1 MKLIIRMFLG
11 ICLGVCLFSANVLAA
26 TPRVMVSDYQIKE
39 ERVIGGKEFTLKITL
54 ENTAAKAVKN
64 VKLSLSTENGEIL
77 PADGA
82 GTAYIAEIAANS
94 KQDFSFKMKAVSG
107 LEEKAY
113 KISVK
118 TEYESS
124 GGMGY
129 TVDEAIFLPVFME
142 QRVSVS
148 DFFTDKDDFE
158 LGDTVELSATVNN
171 MGEGT
176 LYNVLVKA
184 KGDNIKETSTYLGNI
199 ASGKNGIVDI
209 LTKATVVTE
218 GDHKNNKIV
227 VTYEDKE
234 GNVSEQEVKFE
245 VAVSK
250 PLYEKLEKVKKDDKG
265 IQTVKLIVEIIVVI
279 AVLAGGIFF
288 YIKWKKRKKAML
300 EEFIK

>member
-129 TVDEAIFLPVFME
+129 TVDEAIFLPV
-142 QRVSVS
+142 
-148 DFFTDKDDFE
+148 
-158 LGDTVELSATVNN
+158 LWNN
-171 MGEGT
+171 EY
-176 LYNVLVKA
+176 LFPIFSR
-184 KGDNIKETSTYLGNI
+184 IKM
-199 ASGKNGIVDI
+199 I
-209 LTKATVVTE
+209 L
-218 GDHKNNKIV
+218 N
-227 VTYEDKE
+227 
-234 GNVSEQEVKFE
+234 
-245 VAVSK
+245 
-250 PLYEKLEKVKKDDKG
+250 
-265 IQTVKLIVEIIVVI
+265 
-279 AVLAGGIFF
+279 
-288 YIKWKKRKKAML
+288 
-300 EEFIK
+300 

>member
-1 MKLIIRMFLG
+1 
-11 ICLGVCLFSANVLAA
+11 
-26 TPRVMVSDYQIKE
+26 
-39 ERVIGGKEFTLKITL
+39 
-54 ENTAAKAVKN
+54 
-64 VKLSLSTENGEIL
+64 
-77 PADGA
+77 
-82 GTAYIAEIAANS
+82 
-94 KQDFSFKMKAVSG
+94 
-107 LEEKAY
+107 
-113 KISVK
+113 
-118 TEYESS
+118 
-124 GGMGY
+124 
-129 TVDEAIFLPVFME
+129 ME